1 MNVGKKMVKEKY
13 KKETKKADL
22 RILIRS
28 DKTYFPYPTLGLYR
42 NCQKMRKY
50 KHCVEVYAQSR
61 VIKNLLMSLKITK
74 NSIFASS
81 RETESR
87 ERKKVA
93 TGSE

>member
-1 MNVGKKMVKEKY
+1 MKKEKRRKKKEKDIRQEWKVNVGKKMVKEKY

-50 KHCVEVYAQSR
+50 KHCVEVYAQST
-61 VIKNLLMSLKITK
+61 VIKNLLMSLKI
-74 NSIFASS
+74 
-81 RETESR
+81 
-87 ERKKVA
+87 KK
-93 TGSE
+93 